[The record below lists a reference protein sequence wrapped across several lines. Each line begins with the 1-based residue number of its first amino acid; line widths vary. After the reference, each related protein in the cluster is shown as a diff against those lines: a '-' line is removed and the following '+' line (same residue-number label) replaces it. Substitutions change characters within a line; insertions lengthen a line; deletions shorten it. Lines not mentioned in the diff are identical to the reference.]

1 MEDKT
6 NDINRNNTWELTIVL
21 PQVHKVISVKWV
33 FKTKGNTKGEAQKQK
48 VRLVAK
54 GYEQQYKVDYE
65 ELFALV
71 AQLETMRL
79 LILLI
84 AQKK

>member
-21 PQVHKVISVKWV
+21 HQVHKVISVKWV
-33 FKTKGNTKGEAQKQK
+33 FKTKRNTKGEVEKQK

-54 GYEQQYKVDYE
+54 GYEQQY
-65 ELFALV
+65 
-71 AQLETMRL
+71 
-79 LILLI
+79 
-84 AQKK
+84 